1 MGEIVVRDDGTLDL
15 DSFASLT
22 RDELCLWL
30 EARLHGQDTLVPD
43 DARQGELPH
52 YLIKRIYPH
61 LDRHSRDYLIAIVR
75 GFLRD
80 MSRNETSTWRG
91 EAAHALLMLAQTL
104 DDRSFA
110 DPIRE
115 MAQEGRFLEG
125 DARDEDLHRRLLQS
139 LAALTWIG
147 TRNFWHE
154 QVERDPA
161 RHAGAAFNGLKHIA
175 LKHAIDLLPRLPW
188 DQEEVQRRMRVALRG
203 LLPAYD
209 HSEIGALLSNVLP
222 KLPRPAQE
230 KIRDFLP
237 EIRDFLP
244 EIADSSYTGLPY
256 DLAVVADVLSSLG
269 HPLKPTR
276 PALA

>member
-1 MGEIVVRDDGTLDL
+1 MGEIVVRDDGTLDVG
-15 DSFASLT
+15 SFASLT
-22 RDELCLWL
+22 RDELCAWL

-61 LDRHSRDYLIAIVR
+61 LDRHSRDYLIDIVR

-80 MSRNETSTWRG
+80 MSRNEASTWRG
-91 EAAHALLMLAQTL
+91 EAANALLMLAQTL

-209 HSEIGALLSNVLP
+209 HSEIGALLSDVLP

-237 EIRDFLP
+237 EIRDFLL
-244 EIADSSYTGLPY
+244 DN
-256 DLAVVADVLSSLG
+256 LAVAADVLSSFG
-269 HPLKPTR
+269 YPPNPWSIPGNK
-276 PALA
+276 ALAMVNGTL

>member
-1 MGEIVVRDDGTLDL
+1 MGEIVVHDDGTLDL

-22 RDELCLWL
+22 RDELGLWL

-52 YLIKRIYPH
+52 YLIKHIYPH
-61 LDRHSRDYLIAIVR
+61 LDRHSRDYLIDIIR

-80 MSRNETSTWRG
+80 MSRNEASTWRG
-91 EAAHALLMLAQTL
+91 EAAHALLLLAQTL

-110 DPIRE
+110 HPIRE

-147 TRNFWHE
+147 TCDFWHE

-209 HSEIGALLSNVLP
+209 HSKIGALLSNVWLD
-222 KLPRPAQE
+222 LRSPAPE
-230 KIRDFLP
+230 KIHDFLP

-244 EIADSSYTGLPY
+244 DNLADP
-256 DLAVVADVLSSLG
+256 ADVLSSLG
-269 HPLKPTR
+269 YPLNPWNM
-276 PALA
+276 PQNQALA